1 LYEQHGLLKPGRTA
15 AGWRTYGPA
24 ELERAAEIAT
34 LRALGFS
41 LTQIGRVLRGDAAGM
56 EAALAA
62 HQAVLEQRIRVL
74 ADAAETIRAARV
86 DLAQGKAPSV
96 RELAR
101 AARPV
106 SKVAVAF
113 DLPWPWA
120 GERFELRDIRPLN
133 YITGPLFSGKTRF
146 ARAIAESLPGT
157 VFIGLERSAD
167 GGADARCRM
176 NNDAAFKLRVDQALT
191 WLVEDGATVSPALRV
206 LVAVLQTDGQR
217 NLVVDMVEQGLD
229 QATQQAFIAYLRAH
243 VSLTRSIFLSAKV
256 SLLAP
261 MQLSASAKRPP
272 TPA

>member
-1 LYEQHGLLKPGRTA
+1 
-15 AGWRTYGPA
+15 
-24 ELERAAEIAT
+24 
-34 LRALGFS
+34 
-41 LTQIGRVLRGDAAGM
+41 
-56 EAALAA
+56 
-62 HQAVLEQRIRVL
+62 
-74 ADAAETIRAARV
+74 V
-86 DLAQGKAPSV
+86 DLAQGKAPSL

-101 AARPV
+101 AARPI

-146 ARAIAESLPGT
+146 ARAIAQNLPGAA
-157 VFIGLERSAD
+157 FIGLERSAD
-167 GGADARCRM
+167 GGADARNRM
-176 NNDAAFKLRVDQALT
+176 SNDRALSSRVDQALT

-217 NLVVDMVEQGLD
+217 NLVVDMVEQRLE

-243 VSLTRSIFLSAKV
+243 VSLTRSIFLSANV